1 MFVIKSRNK
10 RLIMCIMCLI
20 LIFTSVYAG
29 MSRVTCIAQE
39 RTQGENSGIELK
51 SPSAIL
57 MEASTGQVI
66 YEKDADKS
74 LHPASIT
81 KIMTLIL
88 IFDAIKDGK
97 IGLDDEVTVSEYAAS
112 MGGSQVFL
120 EAGEKQTVDTMIK
133 CISMASAN
141 DACVAMSEYIAGT
154 ESAFVAKMNERAT
167 GLGMNNTN
175 FVNCCGLDTDGHM
188 STARDIALMSRELIT
203 KYPQIHDYSTIW
215 MDTIIHSTR
224 RGDSEFGLTNT
235 NKLIKQYEWATGLK
249 TGSTGL
255 AKCCLSASANKDGI
269 DLIAVIMAAPDSKT
283 RFAEAVNLLNYGFN
297 TCDIYKDDGMPLL
310 ENIRISKGK
319 KDYVNCRYEK
329 EFSYMFINPVNHED
343 ISKELHI
350 NENIAAPVYEGD
362 TIGTLEYYYNGEKI
376 GSVNVISSENIEKAD
391 FLTQIKKVLGRLL
404 K

>member
-39 RTQGENSGIELK
+39 RTHGENSGIELK

-66 YEKDADKS
+66 YEKDADTS

-120 EAGEKQTVDTMIK
+120 EAGEKQTVNTMIK

-350 NENIAAPVYEGD
+350 NENIAAPVNEGD
-362 TIGTLEYYYNGEKI
+362 TIGTLDYYYNGEKI

-391 FLTQIKKVLGRLL
+391 FLTQIKKVFGRLL

>member
-66 YEKDADKS
+66 YEKDADTS

-97 IGLDDEVTVSEYAAS
+97 IGLDDEVAVSEYAAS

-141 DACVAMSEYIAGT
+141 DACVAMSEYISGT

>member
-51 SPSAIL
+51 SQSAIL

-66 YEKDADKS
+66 YEKDADTS

>member
-66 YEKDADKS
+66 YEKDADTS

-350 NENIAAPVYEGD
+350 NENIAAPVNEGD

>member
-20 LIFTSVYAG
+20 LIFTSVYVG

-39 RTQGENSGIELK
+39 WTQGENSGIELK

-66 YEKDADKS
+66 YEKDADTS

-154 ESAFVAKMNERAT
+154 ESAFVAKMNERAM

>member
-66 YEKDADKS
+66 YEKDADTS

-297 TCDIYKDDGMPLL
+297 TCDIYKDCLL
-310 ENIRISKGK
+310 YTSPSPRDS
-319 KDYVNCRYEK
+319 
-329 EFSYMFINPVNHED
+329 
-343 ISKELHI
+343 
-350 NENIAAPVYEGD
+350 
-362 TIGTLEYYYNGEKI
+362 
-376 GSVNVISSENIEKAD
+376 
-391 FLTQIKKVLGRLL
+391 
-404 K
+404 

>member
-66 YEKDADKS
+66 YEKDADTS

-154 ESAFVAKMNERAT
+154 ESAFVAKMNERAM

-350 NENIAAPVYEGD
+350 NENIAAPVNEGD
-362 TIGTLEYYYNGEKI
+362 TIGTLDYYYNGEKI

-391 FLTQIKKVLGRLL
+391 FLTQIKKVFGRLL

>member
-1 MFVIKSRNK
+1 MFVIKSGNK

-66 YEKDADKS
+66 YEKDADTS

-154 ESAFVAKMNERAT
+154 ESTFVAKMNERAT

-391 FLTQIKKVLGRLL
+391 
-404 K
+404 

>member
-29 MSRVTCIAQE
+29 MSHVTCIAQE

-66 YEKDADKS
+66 YEKDADTS

-141 DACVAMSEYIAGT
+141 DACVAMSEYIEGT
-154 ESAFVAKMNERAT
+154 ESAFVAKMNERAI

-297 TCDIYKDDGMPLL
+297 TCDIYKDDDMPLL

-350 NENIAAPVYEGD
+350 NENIAAPVNEGD
-362 TIGTLEYYYNGEKI
+362 TIGTLDYYYNGEKI

>member
-1 MFVIKSRNK
+1 MFVIKSGNK

-66 YEKDADKS
+66 YEKDADTS

-154 ESAFVAKMNERAT
+154 ESTFVAKMNERAT

-376 GSVNVISSENIEKAD
+376 GSVNVISYENIEKAD

>member
-66 YEKDADKS
+66 YEKDADTS

-350 NENIAAPVYEGD
+350 NENIAAPVNEGD
-362 TIGTLEYYYNGEKI
+362 TIGTLDYYYNGEKI

-391 FLTQIKKVLGRLL
+391 F
-404 K
+404 

>member
-1 MFVIKSRNK
+1 
-10 RLIMCIMCLI
+10 MCLI

-66 YEKDADKS
+66 YEKDADTS

-97 IGLDDEVTVSEYAAS
+97 IGLDDEVAVSEYAAS

-141 DACVAMSEYIAGT
+141 DACVAMSEYIEGT
-154 ESAFVAKMNERAT
+154 ESAFVAKMNERAM

-255 AKCCLSASANKDGI
+255 AKCCLSATANKDGI

-350 NENIAAPVYEGD
+350 NENIAAPVNEGD
-362 TIGTLEYYYNGEKI
+362 TIGTLDYYYNGEKI
-376 GSVNVISSENIEKAD
+376 GGVNVISSENIEKAD
-391 FLTQIKKVLGRLL
+391 FLTQIKKVFGRLL

>member
-1 MFVIKSRNK
+1 MFVIKRRNK

-66 YEKDADKS
+66 YEKDADTS
-74 LHPASIT
+74 LHRASIT

-141 DACVAMSEYIAGT
+141 DACVAMSEYIEGT
-154 ESAFVAKMNERAT
+154 ESAFVAKMNERAM

-350 NENIAAPVYEGD
+350 NENIAAPVNEGD
-362 TIGTLEYYYNGEKI
+362 TIGTLDYYYNGEKI

-391 FLTQIKKVLGRLL
+391 FLTQIKKVFGRLL

>member
-1 MFVIKSRNK
+1 
-10 RLIMCIMCLI
+10 MCLI

-66 YEKDADKS
+66 YEKDADTS

-141 DACVAMSEYIAGT
+141 DACVAMSEYIEGT
-154 ESAFVAKMNERAT
+154 ESAFVAKMNERAM

-329 EFSYMFINPVNHED
+329 EFSYMFINPVNPED

-350 NENIAAPVYEGD
+350 NENIAAPVNEGD
-362 TIGTLEYYYNGEKI
+362 TIGTLDYYYNGEKI

-391 FLTQIKKVLGRLL
+391 FLTQIKKVFGRLL

>member
-66 YEKDADKS
+66 YEKDADTS

-141 DACVAMSEYIAGT
+141 DACVAMSEYIEGT
-154 ESAFVAKMNERAT
+154 ESAFVAKMNERAM

-297 TCDIYKDDGMPLL
+297 TCDIYKDDDMPLL

-350 NENIAAPVYEGD
+350 NENIAAPVNEGD
-362 TIGTLEYYYNGEKI
+362 TIGTLDYYYNGEKI

>member
-66 YEKDADKS
+66 YEKDADTS

-362 TIGTLEYYYNGEKI
+362 TIGTLDYYYNGEKI

-391 FLTQIKKVLGRLL
+391 FLTQIKKVFGRLL

>member
-66 YEKDADKS
+66 YEKDADTS

-97 IGLDDEVTVSEYAAS
+97 IGLDDEVAVSEYAAS

-141 DACVAMSEYIAGT
+141 DACVAMSEYIEGT
-154 ESAFVAKMNERAT
+154 ESAFVTKMNERAM

-188 STARDIALMSRELIT
+188 STA
-203 KYPQIHDYSTIW
+203 
-215 MDTIIHSTR
+215 
-224 RGDSEFGLTNT
+224 
-235 NKLIKQYEWATGLK
+235 
-249 TGSTGL
+249 
-255 AKCCLSASANKDGI
+255 
-269 DLIAVIMAAPDSKT
+269 VI
-283 RFAEAVNLLNYGFN
+283 
-297 TCDIYKDDGMPLL
+297 
-310 ENIRISKGK
+310 
-319 KDYVNCRYEK
+319 
-329 EFSYMFINPVNHED
+329 
-343 ISKELHI
+343 
-350 NENIAAPVYEGD
+350 
-362 TIGTLEYYYNGEKI
+362 
-376 GSVNVISSENIEKAD
+376 
-391 FLTQIKKVLGRLL
+391 
-404 K
+404 

>member
-66 YEKDADKS
+66 YEKDADTS

-97 IGLDDEVTVSEYAAS
+97 IGLDDEVAVSEYAAS

-141 DACVAMSEYIAGT
+141 DACVAMSEYIEGT
-154 ESAFVAKMNERAT
+154 ESAFVAKMNERAM

-269 DLIAVIMAAPDSKT
+269 DLIAVIMSAPDSKT

-297 TCDIYKDDGMPLL
+297 TCDIYKDDDMPLL

>member
-66 YEKDADKS
+66 YEKDADTS

-97 IGLDDEVTVSEYAAS
+97 IGLDDEVAVSEYAAS

-154 ESAFVAKMNERAT
+154 ESAFVAKMNERAM

-350 NENIAAPVYEGD
+350 NENIAAPVNEGD
-362 TIGTLEYYYNGEKI
+362 TIGTLDYYYNGEKI

-391 FLTQIKKVLGRLL
+391 FLTQIKKVFGRLL

>member
-74 LHPASIT
+74 LHLASIT

-350 NENIAAPVYEGD
+350 NENIAAPVNEGD
-362 TIGTLEYYYNGEKI
+362 TIGTLDYYYNGEKI

-391 FLTQIKKVLGRLL
+391 FLTQIKKVFGRLL